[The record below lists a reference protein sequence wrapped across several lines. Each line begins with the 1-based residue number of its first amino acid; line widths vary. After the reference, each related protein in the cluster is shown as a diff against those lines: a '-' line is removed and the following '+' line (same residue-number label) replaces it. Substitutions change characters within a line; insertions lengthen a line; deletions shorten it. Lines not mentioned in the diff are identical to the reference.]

1 MKVDR
6 QRIVAAALDL
16 LDEAGIDGLTTRAL
30 ARRLGVQQ
38 PALYWHFRSK
48 RLLLDAL
55 NQEILARGHKVRLP
69 GPGQDWREFLIAN
82 ARSFRRAL
90 LSHRDGAR
98 VHAGTEADPGA
109 LPQVETQ
116 LAFLGQAGFTPELA
130 MDLLVAIGRYVVGC
144 VLEEQAEYPA
154 SSGRGPDLDAAAAS
168 HPLTAA
174 AVGHYRRSGADGL
187 FEAGLALMIA
197 GAEARLRD
205 RGAGPA
211 GPACP

>member
-6 QRIVAAALDL
+6 QRIVDAALEL
-16 LDEAGIDGLTTRAL
+16 LNEAGVDGLTTRAL

-55 NQEILARGHKVRLP
+55 NQEILARGHRVRLP
-69 GPGQDWREFLIAN
+69 APGQDWRDFLMAN
-82 ARSFRRAL
+82 ARSFRGAL
-90 LSHRDGAR
+90 LGYRDGAR

-109 LPQVETQ
+109 LPQIETQ
-116 LAFLGQAGFTPELA
+116 LAFMAEAGFTPGMA

-144 VLEEQAEYPA
+144 VLEEQAEYPENA
-154 SSGRGPDLDAAAAS
+154 GRGPDLDAAATS

-174 AVGHYRRSGADGL
+174 GLRHYRRSGADGL
-187 FEAGLALMIA
+187 FEAGLKLIIA
-197 GAEARLRD
+197 GAEA
-205 RGAGPA
+205 AIPTNPA
-211 GPACP
+211 DTAQ

>member
-6 QRIVAAALDL
+6 QRIVEAALGL
-16 LDEAGIDGLTTRAL
+16 LNEAGVDGLTTRAL

-48 RLLLDAL
+48 RALLDAL
-55 NQEILARGHKVRLP
+55 NLEILARGHAVRLP
-69 GPGQDWREFLIAN
+69 RPGQDWRDFLRAN
-82 ARSFRRAL
+82 ARSFRGAL

-98 VHAGTEADPGA
+98 VHAGTEAAPGA

-116 LAFLGQAGFTPELA
+116 LAFLAQAGFTPGLA

-144 VLEEQAEYPA
+144 VLEEQAEQTGGA
-154 SSGRGPDLDAAAAS
+154 ADLDAAAAS

-174 AVGHYRRSGADGL
+174 AIGHYRQGGPGAL
-187 FEAGLALMIA
+187 FEAGLSLLIA
-197 GAEARLRD
+197 GAEARLEESGSGQQERA
-205 RGAGPA
+205 RP
-211 GPACP
+211 